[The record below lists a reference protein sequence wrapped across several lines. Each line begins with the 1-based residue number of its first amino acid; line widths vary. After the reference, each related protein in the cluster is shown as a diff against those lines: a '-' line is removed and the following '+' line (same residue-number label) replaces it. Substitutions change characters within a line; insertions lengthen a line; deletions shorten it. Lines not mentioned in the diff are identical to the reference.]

1 MALSKLVILATLA
14 AFCNAC
20 ENAAPPEPPRER
32 QVFHLNT
39 YEKEFGF
46 TQAVR
51 VGKTVYIS
59 ASMPV
64 DHEGRLVAAGDMQGQ
79 LRAAYANLQLTLA
92 AIGADFDEIA
102 SETLYSTDMD
112 ALLKASA
119 VRFEYHDKNN
129 MPATTWVGVQR
140 LADEGFLVAISAVV
154 ELP

>member
-1 MALSKLVILATLA
+1 MTLSKLSIVAALAVL
-14 AFCNAC
+14 CSAC
-20 ENAAPPEPPRER
+20 ENATPPELPRER
-32 QVFHLNT
+32 QVFHLNA

-64 DHEGRLVAAGDMQGQ
+64 DHQGRLVAPGDMPGQ